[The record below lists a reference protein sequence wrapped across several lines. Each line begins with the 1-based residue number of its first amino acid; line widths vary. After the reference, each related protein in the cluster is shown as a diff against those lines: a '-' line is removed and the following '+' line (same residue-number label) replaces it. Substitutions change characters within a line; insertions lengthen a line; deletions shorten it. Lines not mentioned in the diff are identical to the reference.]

1 MQDPTKLASFD
12 LGTFDPVARPRRQ
25 AAAQPAPPARHRKK
39 AVASEP
45 EPVAASPVPAL
56 PWIDPAEMVALQAE
70 LAALRAEVA
79 AIKDAP
85 AAEARRRALAEAWAA
100 DLAWRTAEA
109 RPPASRP
116 PEDR

>member
-1 MQDPTKLASFD
+1 MHDPTRVSSFD

-25 AAAQPAPPARHRKK
+25 AAEQPAPRRKT
-39 AVASEP
+39 AATAEP
-45 EPVAASPVPAL
+45 EPVAASPAP
-56 PWIDPAEMVALQAE
+56 PMPSIDPAEMAALQAE

>member
-1 MQDPTKLASFD
+1 MHDPTRVSSFD

-25 AAAQPAPPARHRKK
+25 AALQPAAPDPRRK
-39 AVASEP
+39 AAAAEP
-45 EPVAASPVPAL
+45 EPVAASPAPAL
-56 PWIDPAEMVALQAE
+56 PSIDPTELAALQAE

-85 AAEARRRALAEAWAA
+85 ETEARRKALAEAWAA

>member
-1 MQDPTKLASFD
+1 MPS
-12 LGTFDPVARPRRQ
+12 
-25 AAAQPAPPARHRKK
+25 
-39 AVASEP
+39 
-45 EPVAASPVPAL
+45 
-56 PWIDPAEMVALQAE
+56 IDPAEMAALQAE

-85 AAEARRRALAEAWAA
+85 AAEARRKALAEAWAA